1 MLFSRGIASP
11 IEFPKESGI
20 RIGAVSYKTAGK
32 KFSLSYRVNLPAAM
46 TGKGRVREIREREAY
61 RVKLFM
67 DLIDQSQKGLV
78 SCATQEHAL
87 AVRDLINQMK
97 KKGSDPN
104 YYVPRRLQRLNSQG
118 KELARSSPH

>member
-1 MLFSRGIASP
+1 MFGIGFSMLFSRGIASP

-32 KFSLSYRVNLPAAM
+32 KFSLSYRVNLPATI

-78 SCATQEHAL
+78 SCATQEYGL

-97 KKGSDPN
+97 K
-104 YYVPRRLQRLNSQG
+104 
-118 KELARSSPH
+118 